1 MKCTKER
8 RERINSKKS
17 NLLTIHPSKNR
28 FMFWNILDI
37 ILNFF
42 NLFPNKKDDDATEY
56 FKK

>member
-1 MKCTKER
+1 MKGR
-8 RERINSKKS
+8 RERISSKKS

-28 FMFWNILDI
+28 FMIWNILDI

-42 NLFPNKKDDDATEY
+42 NLLPNKKDDDATEH

>member
-1 MKCTKER
+1 MKGR
-8 RERINSKKS
+8 SGRISLRKS

-42 NLFPNKKDDDATEY
+42 NLFPNKKDDEATEH